1 MGMWMLDQLVGALDP
16 RAGLA
21 LAGFGM
27 ASMAFAAALDSAR
40 ASPRVTEFTLA
51 NGLQVLV
58 IPDHRAPVVTQMV
71 WYKVGAADEPRG
83 SSGIAHFLE
92 HLMFKGT
99 RQIPPGEFSKIVAR
113 NGGDDNAQTSW
124 DYTTY
129 YERIARDRLELVMGM
144 ESDRMRN
151 LRLLPTDIDS

>member
-1 MGMWMLDQLVGALDP
+1 MGMGMLGQLCGALDP
-16 RAGLA
+16 AAGLA

-27 ASMAFAAALDSAR
+27 ASMAFAAALDNAR

-58 IPDHRAPVVTQMV
+58 IPDHRAPVVMQMV

-99 RQIPPGEFSKIVAR
+99 DTIPPGQFSKIVSP
-113 NGGDDNAQTSW
+113 NG
-124 DYTTY
+124 
-129 YERIARDRLELVMGM
+129 RDV
-144 ESDRMRN
+144 
-151 LRLLPTDIDS
+151 